1 MNQRQR
7 IQQRTQIFNKYGG
20 HCAYCGC
27 ELNIKDMQVDHI
39 NAKYL
44 SEYYG
49 NEVDN
54 SLDNLNPS
62 CRQCNFYKSEYSID
76 EFRKRIENTL
86 IPNLKKNFDYRLAK
100 KYGLVSEVMEK
111 SIKFYF
117 EGESK

>member
-1 MNQRQR
+1 MKR
-7 IQQRTQIFNKYGG
+7 IEIRIKVFNKYGG
-20 HCAYCGC
+20 RCAYCGC
-27 ELNIKDMQVDHI
+27 KLEIKDMQIDHI

-44 SEYYG
+44 SEYHG

-62 CRQCNFYKSEYSID
+62 CRQCNFYKSTYSVE

-100 KYGLVSEVMEK
+100 KYGLVSEVIEK
-111 SIKFYF
+111 PIKFYF
-117 EGESK
+117 EGETK